1 MKRQTFT
8 GLLITVLSV
17 IIFSSAFTLIQ
28 FQQDGLAVVQ
38 TESGRVSGV
47 SNRTGDVWS
56 FKGIP
61 YAAAPVGDLRW
72 KAPQPAKPW
81 EGILV
86 ADKFG
91 ASPMQG
97 KPVPFGVYTPEFLI
111 PEEPIG
117 EDCLYLNVWTNAK
130 TKQDKRPVLVW
141 IYGGGF
147 SSGGSGVPIYDGEAI
162 AKKGVIF
169 VSINYRVGIFGFF
182 AHPDLTSESPYD
194 ASGNYGLLDQI
205 AALKWIKQNIGAFG
219 GDPDNVTIAG
229 QSAGSMSVNALVA
242 SPLAKGLF
250 AKAISESGSFLLS
263 NSQLNSSNLAVAEE
277 QGKKLIEANS
287 LTLKQLREMPAE
299 DVQKLQ
305 GRFSVITDGYVLPQP
320 VSQIFAEG
328 KQNQV
333 PVITGWNADDSFSS
347 GVQKKEDF
355 VKRAQDQYGADA
367 AEFLK
372 YYPANTDEEAGDSD
386 IKISRDLTFA
396 LSGYKWGA
404 VQSAQAKNPIYLYY
418 FERKVPATPA
428 FEKYGAFHT
437 AEVPYALNTLRF
449 LNRPLQAADH
459 ELAEVMS
466 SYWTNFAKTGN
477 PNGEGLPQ
485 WPAYKANEG
494 IVMIF
499 NEHTR
504 PGILPGKGGLDF
516 LLSREKKN

>member
-1 MKRQTFT
+1 MKPHKTI
-8 GLLITVLSV
+8 GLKIVVLSI
-17 IIFSSAFTLIQ
+17 IIFSSAFTLIK
-28 FQQDGLAVVQ
+28 FKQDGLNVVQ
-38 TESGRVSGV
+38 TTSGLVSGV
-47 SNRTGDVWS
+47 KNTGGDVLS

-61 YAAAPVGDLRW
+61 YAAAPIGNLRW
-72 KAPQPAKPW
+72 KAPQPAKSW
-81 EGILV
+81 QGVRV

-91 ASPMQG
+91 ASPIQG
-97 KPVPFGVYTPEFLI
+97 KPVPFGVYTSEFLI
-111 PEEPIG
+111 PETPID

-147 SSGGSGVPIYDGEAI
+147 SSGGSGVPIYDGEAM
-162 AKKGVIF
+162 AKKDVIF
-169 VSINYRVGIFGFF
+169 VSINYRVGILGFL
-182 AHPDLTSESPYD
+182 AHPDLTKESPNH

-205 AALKWIKQNIGAFG
+205 AALKWIKQNIQAFG

-263 NSQLNSSNLAVAEE
+263 NSTTLKGAEE
-277 QGKKLIEANS
+277 QGQKLAEANS

-299 DVQKLQ
+299 AVQKLQ
-305 GRFSVITDGYVLPQP
+305 GRFSVIIDGYVLSQP

-347 GVQKKEDF
+347 AVQKKEDF
-355 VKRAQDQYGADA
+355 IKRAQNQYGADA

-372 YYPANTDEEAGDSD
+372 HYPANTDAEAGASNV
-386 IKISRDLTFA
+386 KISRDQTFA

-418 FERKVPATPA
+418 FGRKVPATPE

-437 AEVPYALNTLRF
+437 AEVPYVLNTLKF
-449 LNRPLQAADH
+449 LNRPLQPADH
-459 ELAEVMS
+459 ELAELMS
-466 SYWTNFAKTGN
+466 SYWANFAKTGN
-477 PNGEGLPQ
+477 PNSEGLPL
-485 WPAYKANEG
+485 WPVYKPNDG

-499 NEHTR
+499 NEHSMA
-504 PGILPGKGGLDF
+504 GVLPGKGGLNF
-516 LLSREKKN
+516 LLSRTEKD

>member
-1 MKRQTFT
+1 MKINKTIR
-8 GLLITVLSV
+8 LKIAVLSV
-17 IIFSSAFTLIQ
+17 IIFSSAFTFI
-28 FQQDGLAVVQ
+28 GLKQGGLDIVQ
-38 TESGRVSGV
+38 TASGLVSGLK
-47 SNRTGDVWS
+47 NNTGDVVS

-61 YAAAPVGDLRW
+61 YAAAPIGDLRW

-81 EGILV
+81 QGILV

-91 ASPMQG
+91 ASPIQG
-97 KPVPFGVYTPEFLI
+97 KPVPFGVYTSEFLI
-111 PEEPIG
+111 PETPID

-147 SSGGSGVPIYDGEAI
+147 SSGGSGVPIYDGEAM

-169 VSINYRVGIFGFF
+169 VSINYRVGILGFF
-182 AHPDLTSESPYD
+182 AHPDLTNESPNHS
-194 ASGNYGLLDQI
+194 SGNYGLLDQI
-205 AALKWIKQNIGAFG
+205 AALKWVKQNIEAFG
-219 GDPDNVTIAG
+219 GDPDNITIAG

-263 NSQLNSSNLAVAEE
+263 NSQLNSTTLKVAEE
-277 QGKKLIEANS
+277 QGRKLAEANS
-287 LTLKQLREMPAE
+287 LTLNQLREMTAE
-299 DVQKLQ
+299 AVQKLQ

-320 VSQIFAEG
+320 VSRIFAEG

-333 PVITGWNADDSFSS
+333 PVITGWNADDSFAS

-355 VKRAQDQYGADA
+355 VKQAQEQYGANA

-372 YYPANTDEEAGDSD
+372 YYPANTDEEAGASDS
-386 IKISRDLTFA
+386 KVSRDLRFA

-404 VQSAQAKNPIYLYY
+404 VQSLQAKNPIYLYY

-437 AEVPYALNTLRF
+437 AEVPYVLNTLKF
-449 LNRPLQAADH
+449 LNRPLLPVDY
-459 ELAEVMS
+459 ELAELMS

-477 PNGEGLPQ
+477 PNGEGLPL
-485 WPAYKANEG
+485 WPVYKPDES

-499 NEHTR
+499 NEHSMA
-504 PGILPGKGGLDF
+504 GVLPGKGGLDF
-516 LLSREKKN
+516 LLQRAEKE